1 MGFKKDDSSRI
12 PKSSFK
18 NYLVVFLP
26 VSTKRG
32 TVQVVCFFLLK
43 FLNTTFLSLKY
54 IYRNIMLLIL

>member
-1 MGFKKDDSSRI
+1 MEFKKNDSGEI

-32 TVQVVCFFLLK
+32 TVHLPAFFCLL
-43 FLNTTFLSLKY
+43 FFSVNVS
-54 IYRNIMLLIL
+54 